1 MDPLDI
7 FILTHFIPYTLAL
20 LVMIG
25 FACGLYRFLHFDD
38 NPRRTRDQNLAVVY
52 AHDPED
58 GVNDGVENTSPALR
72 LTPR

>member
-20 LVMIG
+20 LIMIG

-38 NPRRTRDQNLAVVY
+38 NPRRTRDLNLADVY
-52 AHDPED
+52 AHHRED
-58 GVNDGVENTSPALR
+58 GVNNGVGNPSPSLQ
-72 LTPR
+72 LIPR

>member
-1 MDPLDI
+1 MVELDF
-7 FILTHFIPYTLAL
+7 FILLHIIPYTLAL

-38 NPRRTRDQNLAVVY
+38 NPRRTRDQNLAVAY

-58 GVNDGVENTSPALR
+58 GVNNGAGNRLPSLQ

>member
-38 NPRRTRDQNLAVVY
+38 NPRITRDQNLAVAY

-58 GVNDGVENTSPALR
+58 GVNNGVGNPSPSLQ
-72 LTPR
+72 LIPR